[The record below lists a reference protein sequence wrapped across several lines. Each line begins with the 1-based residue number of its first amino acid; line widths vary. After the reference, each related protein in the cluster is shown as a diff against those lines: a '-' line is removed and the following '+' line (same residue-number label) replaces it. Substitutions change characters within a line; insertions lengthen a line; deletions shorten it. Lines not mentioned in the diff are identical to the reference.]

1 MSPRKGMGAGAALVS
16 FATLCSRV
24 LGLVREMLFA
34 SVFGST
40 AFGDAF
46 EAAFRIPNL
55 LRDLFAEG
63 ALSAAFVPTFA
74 DTLENQGRDAAI
86 RLANV
91 VLGTVLVVVG
101 GLTVVGMA
109 CAPLLVD
116 WIVPGF
122 SEAKQALTI
131 PVTRVLFPFLTLVSL
146 SAVVMGQLNAQDR
159 FGPPAFAPAMFN
171 VVSIAAGTY
180 VWLSETSGEQALW
193 IWAVGTT
200 LGGAGQLLVQVPAL
214 RATGFR
220 LRPAL
225 EWAHP
230 GLRRIGRLMTPA
242 LAGLAATHVNIL
254 VSTYFASSEPGALT
268 WLKYGFRLIYLPIG
282 IFGVAIA
289 TIATARL
296 AQQAARRDHDAM
308 RGTLAEGLRLVAF
321 LTLPS
326 TVGLIVL
333 REPVTRLL
341 FEHGR
346 FDASDTVAVGGAVLM
361 YACGLYA
368 YSGVKVVAPAFYALN
383 RTRAPVVG
391 AVAAM
396 ATHVTICVTLAPTYG
411 FRALAAG
418 VAAGASVNFLL
429 LLWLFR
435 RAVGPVGLR
444 AVALQL
450 VTVLLATLPC
460 GAVAWW
466 VSDLVGSLAGT
477 DTVPGRLLQVGAAI
491 GGGGL
496 AYYLACRLLR
506 VQELDELLVHVRRR
520 FGRG

>member
-1 MSPRKGMGAGAALVS
+1 MGAGAALVS

-34 SVFGST
+34 SVFGSS

-74 DTLENQGRDAAI
+74 KELATDGRDAAT

-91 VLGTVLVVVG
+91 VLGTVLLVVG
-101 GLTVVGMA
+101 GIMVLGIA
-109 CAPLLVD
+109 GAPWLVD

-122 SEAKQALTI
+122 SAEKQALTVPI
-131 PVTRVLFPFLTLVSL
+131 TRVLFPFLPLVSL

-171 VVSIAAGTY
+171 VVSITAGTI
-180 VWLSETSGEQALW
+180 VWLSDTSGETALLV
-193 IWAVGTT
+193 WAIGTT
-200 LGGAGQLLVQVPAL
+200 LGGAAQLLVQVPAL
-214 RATGFR
+214 LATGFR
-220 LRPAL
+220 FRLAL
-225 EWAHP
+225 DWAHP

-282 IFGVAIA
+282 VFGVAVG

-296 AQQAARRDHDAM
+296 AQQAATRDIDAM

-321 LTLPS
+321 LTVPS

-333 REPVTRLL
+333 REPIARLL

-346 FDASDTVAVGGAVLM
+346 FEASDTVAVGGAVLM
-361 YACGLYA
+361 YAVGLYA
-368 YSGVKVVAPAFYALN
+368 YSGVKVVAPAFYSLD

-391 AVAAM
+391 AFAAM
-396 ATHVTICVTLAPTYG
+396 LAHVTICLTLAPTYG
-411 FRALAAG
+411 FRALAGG
-418 VAAGASVNFLL
+418 VAVGATINFLVL
-429 LLWLFR
+429 VWLFR
-435 RAVGPVGLR
+435 RAVGPLGLGAVVGQGVR
-444 AVALQL
+444 
-450 VTVLLATLPC
+450 VLLAAAPC
-460 GAVAWW
+460 GLVAWW
-466 VSDLVGSLAGT
+466 LADTVGATLGTETVPARLIQVGSAIAAG
-477 DTVPGRLLQVGAAI
+477 AI
-491 GGGGL
+491 
-496 AYYLACRLLR
+496 AYYLACRILR
-506 VQELDELLVHVRRR
+506 VRELDELLGFVLKRVRR
-520 FGRG
+520 G